1 MITEKGFLAVY
12 DYGQGGVWLVLEAPS
27 LAEAQAAFPQLK
39 VFETRPE
46 WMSEADE
53 AAYRERCEST
63 GFRWNVHS
71 PPTGWLKQLIEQ
83 G

>member
-1 MITEKGFLAVY
+1 MTTEKGYLAVY
-12 DYGQGGVWLVLEAPS
+12 DYGQGGIWLVLEAPS
-27 LAEAQAAFPQLK
+27 WAEAQAAFPKLK
-39 VFETRPE
+39 VFEARPG

-53 AAYRERCEST
+53 ATYRERCESM

-71 PPTGWLKQLIEQ
+71 PPTGWLKMLVEQ